1 MVESGKARGD
11 KGGAEVKK
19 MSVRM
24 ITLKSR
30 EEWLEKRQSYIG
42 GSEASSIVG
51 MNPYMSNVELW
62 EIKTGRRQREDIS
75 NKPYVLY
82 GIRAEEHLRALF
94 ALDFPQYAVLY
105 KENNMWLNPE
115 YSFAHASLDSWL
127 LERETGR
134 RGILEIKTTNIL
146 QSMQREKWDHKIPN
160 NYYCQALWYLGVTG
174 FDFLILKAQLRY
186 DYNGEI
192 YHTTKY
198 YHIEREEVI
207 EDINYLME
215 KGAEFFGYIERDECP
230 PLVLP
235 EI

>member
-1 MVESGKARGD
+1 MSPGI
-11 KGGAEVKK
+11 KK
-19 MSVRM
+19 MPARM
-24 ITLKSR
+24 ITLGSR

-94 ALDFPQYAVLY
+94 ELDFPQYAVFY
-105 KENNMWLNPE
+105 KENNMWLNPD
-115 YSFAHASLDSWL
+115 YPFAHASLDGYL
-127 LERETGR
+127 VERETGR
-134 RGILEIKTTNIL
+134 FGILEIKTTNIL
-146 QSMQREKWDHKIPN
+146 QSMQREKWDHRIPD
-160 NYYCQALWYLGVTG
+160 NYYIQILHYLMVTG
-174 FDFLILKAQLRY
+174 ADFAVLKAQLKY
-186 DYNGEI
+186 DYDGDI
-192 YHTTKY
+192 YLTTKH

-207 EDINYLME
+207 ADIDFLAE
-215 KGAEFFGYIERDECP
+215 KERDFAGYIERDECP